1 MAQRLRLTFATGGP
15 MRYVSHLDTM
25 RTWERT
31 IRRARLP
38 LAYTQGFSPHP
49 RIALAAPLPVG
60 VEGEREL
67 MDLWLDEPV
76 TPADAARALND
87 AAPPG
92 LEVVAVEEVDERLPS
107 LQSQLASA
115 RYRVGLAS
123 TGLADTGG
131 DGIAKRI
138 EALLAL
144 DELDWEEQRGD
155 KVRRYDLRA
164 TIIDL
169 TLDEDGATVRMHLSL
184 EEGRTG
190 RPAQVLRA
198 LDLDGG
204 VPEIVRTEVALR
216 DPSEAKPERAAAGRA
231 SSGEPA

>member
-1 MAQRLRLTFATGGP
+1 MTQRFRLTFAIGGP

-60 VEGEREL
+60 IEGEREL
-67 MDLWLDEPV
+67 MDLWLDAPT
-76 TPADAARALND
+76 TPGDAVRALND

-92 LEVVAVEEVDERLPS
+92 LEVVSIEEVDDRLPS
-107 LQSQLASA
+107 LQSQLATA
-115 RYRVGLAS
+115 RYRVRLDASQLSLDRPELARR
-123 TGLADTGG
+123 LD
-131 DGIAKRI
+131 
-138 EALLAL
+138 ELLAL
-144 DELDWEEQRGD
+144 DQLDWEEQRGE

-169 TLDEDGATVRMHLSL
+169 ALDEGGATLRMHLSL

-198 LDLDGG
+198 LDLDAG
-204 VPEIVRTEVALR
+204 VPQIVRTEVALR
-216 DPSEAKPERAAAGRA
+216 DAEASEAATTERAAAEQSA
-231 SSGEPA
+231 